1 LDITST
7 KPEAGE
13 GDFGFTQWGPLS
25 AGVGTPMKNECL
37 AVLSIFCA
45 EEEGVHLSVSDGF

>member
-25 AGVGTPMKNECL
+25 AGVGTPMKT
-37 AVLSIFCA
+37 
-45 EEEGVHLSVSDGF
+45 SVWQYYPSSVQRRRVFI